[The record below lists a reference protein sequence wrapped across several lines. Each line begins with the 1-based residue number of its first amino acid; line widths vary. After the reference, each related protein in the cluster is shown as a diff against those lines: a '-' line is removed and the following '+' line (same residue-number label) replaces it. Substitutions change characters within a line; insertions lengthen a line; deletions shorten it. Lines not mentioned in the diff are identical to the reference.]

1 VFFPL
6 EELER
11 ATVKMFQ
18 TRGKQA
24 LQYHVT
30 EGYYSLREYIAQ
42 RYRHRYNLEIK
53 PEQVLITNGSQQAL
67 DIIGKLFL
75 NPDDIV
81 LLERPTYLGA
91 LQCLSMFQPRWREA
105 TLNQDGIDISE
116 LGEQLQDNRVKMFYS
131 IPNFQNPTG
140 IRYSLEK
147 RKAAASVLEK
157 FDTLIVEDD
166 PYGELVFNNDPLP
179 HLYSFLP
186 DQTILLG
193 SFSKIIAP
201 GFRLGWMIATPELIR
216 KATIIKQA
224 SDLHSGNVAQFIL
237 HQFLQDNDLETHIE
251 KIRVGYAQQR
261 DVMISTIRGFFPR
274 SVRYTQPEG
283 GMFAWLTLP
292 DSITSR
298 ELLRR
303 SMEKKIVFVPGDTF
317 YASTP
322 DSQTLRMNFSNVE
335 AVKMKEALQVLA
347 GLI

>member
-1 VFFPL
+1 
-6 EELER
+6 
-11 ATVKMFQ
+11 
-18 TRGKQA
+18 
-24 LQYHVT
+24 
-30 EGYYSLREYIAQ
+30 
-42 RYRHRYNLEIK
+42 
-53 PEQVLITNGSQQAL
+53 
-67 DIIGKLFL
+67 
-75 NPDDIV
+75 
-81 LLERPTYLGA
+81 
-91 LQCLSMFQPRWREA
+91 
-105 TLNQDGIDISE
+105 
-116 LGEQLQDNRVKMFYS
+116 
-131 IPNFQNPTG
+131 
-140 IRYSLEK
+140 
-147 RKAAASVLEK
+147 
-157 FDTLIVEDD
+157 
-166 PYGELVFNNDPLP
+166 
-179 HLYSFLP
+179 
-186 DQTILLG
+186 
-193 SFSKIIAP
+193 
-201 GFRLGWMIATPELIR
+201 MIATPELIR

-317 YASTP
+317 YASAP